1 MKKILLSCIGL
12 LFIACVNPQP
22 VRKIVGDSTIIE
34 PEAYV
39 YECLIMNSYSN
50 KRSSCINNNSID
62 FYPKQKSIKLAS
74 LRGEDIKHLLNLKG
88 KTRLL
93 LSVDVYSVNLP
104 LKLNVQYKPYK
115 KNNKII
121 LDINVN
127 EIDEK
132 IIISDTNGER
142 LIEYTVIK

>member
-1 MKKILLSCIGL
+1 MQKILLSCIGL

-22 VRKIVGDSTIIE
+22 MEKIVGDSTIIE

-39 YECLIMNSYSN
+39 YECLISNPYSN

-74 LRGEDIKHLLNLKG
+74 LRGEDIKHILNLKG
-88 KTRLL
+88 KTRIL
-93 LSVDVYSVNLP
+93 LSVDVYSVDLP
-104 LKLNVQYKPYK
+104 INLNVDYKPYK

-121 LDINVN
+121 LDINVQDIKN
-127 EIDEK
+127 S
-132 IIISDTNGER
+132 IIIFDATGKK
-142 LIEYTVIK
+142 LINYTVIK